1 MKNELFCYMNNFL
14 YMIKCNC
21 KQTGG
26 MYMKK
31 IISIV
36 LTLCIITAFIPAVM
50 PVGVVHAETVTTE
63 IYNETFE
70 EVSNFTLIDAGA
82 QKVLKKNGE
91 AQWCFADSD
100 DSFNE
105 AFPAKESDLLT
116 APSNDG
122 TNSKYANNNSIS
134 VDDVIITHTITEVAE
149 AEVALSQTNSR

>member
-1 MKNELFCYMNNFL
+1 
-14 YMIKCNC
+14 
-21 KQTGG
+21 
-26 MYMKK
+26 MKK

-70 EVSNFTLIDAGA
+70 EVSNFTLTDAGA

-91 AQWCFADSD
+91 AQWYFADSD

-105 AFPAKESDLLT
+105 DMKDESGEIVGGAIDDVASFIEYKIKQLLT
-116 APSNDG
+116 VTDKTKYEMTFYLSKSTDG
-122 TNSKYANNNSIS
+122 DWMLEDLSD
-134 VDDVIITHTITEVAE
+134 VDRQKLHGLYEK
-149 AEVALSQTNSR
+149 